1 MKKLYKFRYYIIAF
15 LVIVFFSP
23 KLIQNSFF
31 FKNHTHKICEI
42 SETHLHVKIDTCS
55 LCDFTFTKKY
65 YLNPKKILDKII
77 YVFNSYHFS
86 FKILSSS
93 FINFFDSRAPPVFI
107 KSH

>member
-1 MKKLYKFRYYIIAF
+1 MKEKLNKFNLYTSLFFILVFIIPT
-15 LVIVFFSP
+15 I
-23 KLIQNSFF
+23 IQSSLF
-31 FKNHTHKICEI
+31 FKNHTHKVCEI

-86 FKILSSS
+86 FKLLSSY
-93 FINFFDSRAPPVFI
+93 FINFFDSRAPPVF
-107 KSH
+107 